1 MCAFFRK
8 AKAARKVARRVR
20 KAKKRKRK
28 KAKRQLRAERRKEK
42 KLKKAEKKKAEQ
54 EKKDKG
60 KEAPTPVADGSL
72 ANGAAATSAAA
83 ATTATLASA
92 SGPAGPDDTTGS
104 AHEPSS
110 IPQVDTGKV
119 LSPEVQ
125 AAFTR
130 LAEALEG
137 DPNQLE
143 RMVNDH
149 LARRYPREI
158 DPDEHTILPRRAI
171 IQSAATTA
179 AQVAIAMRDREEGAQ
194 GPPETHI

>member
-1 MCAFFRK
+1 MSAFFRK
-8 AKAARKVARRVR
+8 AKAAKKVARRIR

-42 KLKKAEKKKAEQ
+42 KLKKAEKKEKKKAEQ

-60 KEAPTPVADGSL
+60 KEAPTSVVDGSL
-72 ANGAAATSAAA
+72 ASGAAATSAAA

-92 SGPAGPDDTTGS
+92 SGPAGPDDTTRS
-104 AHEPSS
+104 APELSS
-110 IPQVDTGKV
+110 IPRVDTGKP

-125 AAFTR
+125 AAFTK
-130 LAEALEG
+130 LAGALEG
-137 DPNQLE
+137 NPNQLE

-149 LARRYPREI
+149 LARRSPREI
-158 DPDEHTILPRRAI
+158 DPDEHTILPRRVI
-171 IQSAATTA
+171 IHSAATTA

-194 GPPETHI
+194 GPP